1 MRYCFS
7 GLALILLTPLFIGCS
22 QAPAPSEESIRP
34 VRVIRLA
41 DQGAAAVLTLP
52 GEVRPRVESRLG
64 FRVAGKIAR
73 RFVQSGD
80 LVRSG
85 QLLAQLDP
93 QDLAPAIESASANL
107 ESAAADLRLAV
118 AERDRVQA
126 LRAKDFVSQAQVD
139 RAQAQMDAAQ
149 GRLRA
154 AQAALASA
162 RNSVQFQSLMA
173 DVDGVVIAVEAE
185 PGQVVMAGQSV
196 IRIARGS
203 ERDVVVAVPE
213 TSLRAVQSAKNLV
226 MTSPTL
232 AGERLVGRIRES
244 SPVAD
249 SASRTYSIKI
259 EPVPAKSADRL
270 PLGASAT
277 VSFEL
282 PASPGVLVPLSALH
296 SRTSDPKIWVVDE
309 AALTV
314 RSVSV
319 QIAEDGLR
327 DSGVMVQISDA
338 SGLRLGQL
346 VVTAGANL
354 LREGQKVRLPTAST
368 SSTGSASS
376 TGSTASPRP

>member
-1 MRYCFS
+1 M
-7 GLALILLTPLFIGCS
+7 LITPLFIGCS
-22 QAPAPSEESIRP
+22 EAPAPSEESIRP
-34 VRVIRLA
+34 VRVIRLV
-41 DQGAAAVLTLP
+41 DQGAATVLTLP

-118 AERDRVQA
+118 AERDRVQT

-149 GRLRA
+149 ARLRG

-196 IRIARGS
+196 MRIARGS
-203 ERDVVVAVPE
+203 DRDVVVSVPE
-213 TSLRAVQSAKNLV
+213 TSLRSVQGAKNLV

-249 SASRTYSIKI
+249 SASRTYAIKI

-277 VSFEL
+277 VNFEL

-309 AALTV
+309 ATLTV

-327 DSGVMVQISDA
+327 ENGVTLQVSEA

-368 SSTGSASS
+368 AS
-376 TGSTASPRP
+376 TGSTGSTGSSSPASPRP

>member
-1 MRYCFS
+1 
-7 GLALILLTPLFIGCS
+7 
-22 QAPAPSEESIRP
+22 
-34 VRVIRLA
+34 
-41 DQGAAAVLTLP
+41 
-52 GEVRPRVESRLG
+52 
-64 FRVAGKIAR
+64 
-73 RFVQSGD
+73 
-80 LVRSG
+80 
-85 QLLAQLDP
+85 
-93 QDLAPAIESASANL
+93 
-107 ESAAADLRLAV
+107 
-118 AERDRVQA
+118 
-126 LRAKDFVSQAQVD
+126 
-139 RAQAQMDAAQ
+139 
-149 GRLRA
+149 
-154 AQAALASA
+154 
-162 RNSVQFQSLMA
+162 
-173 DVDGVVIAVEAE
+173 VVT
-185 PGQVVMAGQSV
+185 AGQSV

-213 TSLRAVQSAKNLV
+213 TSLRAVQSAKNLI

-296 SRTSDPKIWVVDE
+296 SRTSDPKVWVVDE
-309 AALTV
+309 ATLTV

-319 QIAEDGLR
+319 QIAEGGLR

-338 SGLRLGQL
+338 GGLRLGQL

-354 LREGQKVRLPTAST
+354 LREGQKIRLPTAST
-368 SSTGSASS
+368 SSTGPTSS
-376 TGSTASPRP
+376 TGLSSTASPRP